1 VMEHGETKVRRAV
14 VTGGG
19 VVSPIG
25 LTIEE
30 FWVNLTGG
38 TSGIGV
44 IRSFD
49 HSILDI
55 HIAGEV
61 KGFEPRDYMDQKQ
74 SRRMDRFAQF
84 AVAVARLAVEDA
96 ALQIE
101 SEDSTR
107 IGIVMNTGSG
117 GVNQVASEEHVLRER
132 GAARVSPFFVPL
144 MSPNMASAQP
154 ALQLSIRGPV
164 ITSVAACAAGSM
176 AMFEALRLIRHGDA
190 DVVIAGGTESCI
202 NPLAFAGFD
211 NMRALS
217 RRNGDPTR
225 ASRPFDRDRDGFVLG
240 EGAAALV
247 VESAEHAQRRGARV
261 LCELAGGAITAD
273 AYHITAPDPDG
284 AGAALAMQRAL
295 ADAGLAPGEIDYI
308 AAHGTGTSL
317 NDAAETRA
325 IKAVFGPHASQLAIS
340 ANKSMI
346 GHLCGA
352 AGAVSSLVCALVLS
366 RGLIPPTINLETPD
380 EDCDLDYVPCVK
392 REAYVQAA
400 LANGFGFGG
409 QNAVAAFRAVKS

>member
-1 VMEHGETKVRRAV
+1 MEHGGTKVRRAV

-30 FWVNLTGG
+30 FWVNLTSG
-38 TSGIGV
+38 TSGIAV

-49 HSILDI
+49 HSILDV

-61 KGFEPRDYMDQKQ
+61 KGFEPRNYMDQKQ

-96 ALQIE
+96 ALEIE

-154 ALQLSIRGPV
+154 ALQLGIRGPV

-217 RRNGDPTR
+217 KRNGDPTR

-247 VESAEHAQRRGARV
+247 VESAEHAERRDARV

-273 AYHITAPDPDG
+273 AHHITAPDPDG

-295 ADAGLAPGEIDYI
+295 ADAGLVPQEIDYI

-392 REAYVQAA
+392 READVQAA

-409 QNAVAAFRAVKS
+409 QNAVAAFRTVKS